1 MAALGDMAAR
11 GNMAALGAAIRDA
24 FLIDPGACTVNHG
37 SYGATPRVVLGEQ
50 DRWRA
55 TMEAQTSRFF
65 NRVLPGALRE
75 AAGRLAV
82 HVGAAAEDLAFVPN
96 ATTGANAVLRSL
108 DFAPGD
114 EILMLSHVY
123 GAVRNTARHVA
134 ARTGARLVEA
144 ALPWPRPD
152 DAAILASIAGAISP
166 RTRLAV
172 LDHITSPSAVIVPI
186 RELVT
191 LCHERGV
198 RVLVDGAHAPGQI
211 PLDVAAIGADWYTG
225 NAHKWLFAPKGCAFL
240 HARPEAQAGLHPA
253 VISHGLDKGFLAEFD
268 WTGTIDPSA
277 YLAIGAAL
285 DFHAALG
292 GEALMQR
299 NAAMAAAA
307 SARLAERVGTETG
320 HGNGVCGAMAAVRIP
335 GVGTNETALALRGRL
350 MDAGCDAPVH
360 ALDDALWLRISAQAY
375 NEATDFERLGEIL
388 RTVL

>member
-1 MAALGDMAAR
+1 MQAW
-11 GNMAALGAAIRDA
+11 GAAIRGA
-24 FLIDPGACTVNHG
+24 FLIDPDACTVNHG
-37 SYGATPRVVLGEQ
+37 SYGATPRAVLAEQ

-55 TMEAQTSRFF
+55 AMEGQTSRFF
-65 NRVLPGALRE
+65 NSVLPGALRE
-75 AAGRLAV
+75 AAGRLAA
-82 HVGAAAEDLAFVPN
+82 HVGAAAADLAFVPN

-108 DFAPGD
+108 EFAPGD

-134 ARTGARLVEA
+134 SRTGARIVAA

-152 DAAILASIAGAISP
+152 DAAIVAGVAGAISS

-172 LDHITSPSAVIVPI
+172 LDHITSPSAVMVPI
-186 RELVT
+186 RELVA

-198 RVLVDGAHAPGQI
+198 RVLVDGAHAPGQVA
-211 PLDVAAIGADWYTG
+211 LDVEAIGADWYTG

-292 GEALMQR
+292 GGALMRR
-299 NAAMAAAA
+299 NAALAAAA
-307 SARLAERVGTETG
+307 SAGLATRLGTETG
-320 HGNGVCGAMAAVRIP
+320 HGNGACGAMATVRVP
-335 GVGTNETALALRGRL
+335 GSGTSEAALALRGRL

-360 ALDDALWLRISAQAY
+360 ALDGALWLRISAQAY
-375 NEATDFERLGEIL
+375 NEAADFERLGEIL
-388 RTVL
+388 RIVL